1 MGRVKDEFIGKSE
14 DLAKEFDLPFAI
26 VQELGFESKDDDDWR
41 DRCKRANLILTIICD
56 KLVNIILY
64 GEENAE
70 RRTDED

>member
-41 DRCKRANLILTIICD
+41 DKCKRANLILTAICD
-56 KLVNIILY
+56 HIVNIILY
-64 GEENAE
+64 GEEK
-70 RRTDED
+70 

>member
-41 DRCKRANLILTIICD
+41 DMCKRANLILTAICD
-56 KLVNIILY
+56 HIVDIILY
-64 GEENAE
+64 GEGNNEN
-70 RRTDED
+70 

>member
-1 MGRVKDEFIGKSE
+1 MGRMKDEFIGKSE

-41 DRCKRANLILTIICD
+41 DMCKRANLILAMICD

-64 GEENAE
+64 GEENNE
-70 RRTDED
+70 N